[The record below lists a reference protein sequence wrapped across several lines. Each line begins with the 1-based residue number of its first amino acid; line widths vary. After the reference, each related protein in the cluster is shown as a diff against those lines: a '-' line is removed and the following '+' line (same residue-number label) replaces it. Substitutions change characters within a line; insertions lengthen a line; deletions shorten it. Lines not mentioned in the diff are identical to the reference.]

1 MVVPKWGGSLA
12 IFMYY
17 WKNSG
22 NIHVL
27 LVTSGQHSCPRVN
40 KYSCLI
46 GTFSKQNIYCGK
58 SGRWYIGY
66 GRGGWKL
73 VISDGRGIAT

>member
-1 MVVPKWGGSLA
+1 MVANEKSFFAVACLYVPKRGGSLA

-46 GTFSKQNIYCGK
+46 GTLSKQNMYLYTVVK
-58 SGRWYIGY
+58 V
-66 GRGGWKL
+66 GG
-73 VISDGRGIAT
+73 GI

>member
-1 MVVPKWGGSLA
+1 MFVPKWGGSLA

-17 WKNSG
+17 WENSG

-27 LVTSGQHSCPRVN
+27 LVTSGQHLCPQHLCPRVN

-46 GTFSKQNIYCGK
+46 GKLSKQNMYLYTVVK
-58 SGRWYIGY
+58 V
-66 GRGGWKL
+66 GG
-73 VISDGRGIAT
+73 GM